1 MLDFKEIKDGTQ
13 FEIFIRELLIAYG
26 LRAYWSGVGPDD
38 GKDLLCIEPQKS
50 FFENSEKKWLVSCKH
65 YASSNNSVGINDL
78 GEITDLCK
86 QHGATGY
93 ILICSTQPSAAVVTR
108 LEEISKRGEI
118 TAIYWDAAKIE
129 LMISTPKLWR
139 IAQKFMPISSE
150 SKKLNVTATEYPN
163 QWVVTYDGFYFF
175 LRNRI
180 GSDYNYYFNHI
191 ENIIEEIKSIP
202 MENEDHF
209 VRIRSV
215 YFDDKHFS
223 YVFYLDYMYPNSD
236 NPCIS
241 SAKIQEFLGDG
252 YAKEDGRFYQF
263 DVRTIPYFKGSDHFD
278 PDHYDYYVPY
288 DSYYKEGK
296 ERFRTE
302 QEETEY
308 YNGKE
313 HLNSINE
320 NNRVVSFNRLEN
332 LFRNLDF
339 LKVTRAVNCTIENL
353 DRFYFQADWTKL
365 LDDQEYEQ
373 ERFFSAWFLFTV
385 HDDEKFHQFIS
396 CLPQSVEHSFRLTQV
411 QVYVPNNDKGS
422 ILVDEKNSK
431 LYEFTVYVH
440 PYNVKNKYIGRQ
452 LINNSFNIF
461 SNAIEKH
468 LNKQ

>member
-26 LRAYWSGVGPDD
+26 LRTYWSGVGPDD
-38 GKDLLCIEPQKS
+38 GKDLLCIELQKS
-50 FFENSEKKWLVSCKH
+50 FFKDSEKRWLVSCKH
-65 YASSNNSVGINDL
+65 YAGSNNSVGINDL

-93 ILICSTQPSAAVVTR
+93 ILICSIQPSAVVVTR

-180 GSDYNYYFNHI
+180 GSDYNYYFNYI

-223 YVFYLDYMYPNSD
+223 CVFYLDYMYPNSD

-461 SNAIEKH
+461 SNAIEKY

>member
-26 LRAYWSGVGPDD
+26 LRTYWSGVGPDD
-38 GKDLLCIEPQKS
+38 GKDLLCIELQKS
-50 FFENSEKKWLVSCKH
+50 FFKDSEKRWLVSCKH
-65 YASSNNSVGINDL
+65 YAGSNNSVGINDL

-223 YVFYLDYMYPNSD
+223 YIFYLDYMYPNSD

-263 DVRTIPYFKGSDHFD
+263 DVRTISYFKGSDHFD

-422 ILVDEKNSK
+422 ILVNEKNSK

-461 SNAIEKH
+461 SNAIEKY